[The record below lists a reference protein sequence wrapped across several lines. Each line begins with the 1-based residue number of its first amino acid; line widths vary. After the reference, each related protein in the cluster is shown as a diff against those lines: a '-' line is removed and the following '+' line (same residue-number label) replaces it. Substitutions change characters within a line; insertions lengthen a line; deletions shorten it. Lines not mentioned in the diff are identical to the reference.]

1 MLCKTFLVALS
12 VTLGAVLAAPF
23 PSDFQSDVTGMEE
36 TVKDAAVFARRL
48 IKNTGVGTLVS
59 VMNEKYQ
66 GGSLEGYPF
75 GSMDY
80 FSEDCEHHGRPLMLL
95 SRLQINVQNARTDNR
110 LALAVRRLP
119 GPGERGNPMTD
130 PRVTMMGH
138 LAPLGKQ
145 HHEMAVQCFTAKH
158 PDARWW
164 LPESGFHD
172 FEWYTFEIDSI
183 YYIGGFGGIH
193 YIGWI
198 PVDTY
203 YAADDSVVAA
213 TAGKKD
219 CHMRERKQPS
229 EKLTL
234 QW

>member
-12 VTLGAVLAAPF
+12 VTLGAALAAPF
-23 PSDFQSDVTGMEE
+23 PSDFQPDVNVMEE
-36 TVKDAAVFARRL
+36 TVADAALFARRL
-48 IKNTGVGTLVS
+48 IRNTGVGTFVS
-59 VMNEKYQ
+59 VMNNKYQ
-66 GGSLEGYPF
+66 GGALEGYPF

-80 FSEDCEHHGRPLMLL
+80 FSDDCEKSGRPLMLL
-95 SRLQINVQNARTDNR
+95 SHLQINVQNARADNR
-110 LALAVRRLP
+110 VALAVRKLP

-138 LAPLGKQ
+138 LRPLEKE
-145 HHEMAVQCFTAKH
+145 HHDKAVQCFTAKH

-164 LPESGFHD
+164 LPNSGFHD
-172 FEWYTFEIDSI
+172 FAWYTFEIESI
-183 YYIGGFGGIH
+183 YYIGGFGGLH

-203 YAADDSVVAA
+203 FAAEESTIAA
-213 TAGKKD
+213 KKD
-219 CHMRERKQPS
+219 CHMRHRNEPK